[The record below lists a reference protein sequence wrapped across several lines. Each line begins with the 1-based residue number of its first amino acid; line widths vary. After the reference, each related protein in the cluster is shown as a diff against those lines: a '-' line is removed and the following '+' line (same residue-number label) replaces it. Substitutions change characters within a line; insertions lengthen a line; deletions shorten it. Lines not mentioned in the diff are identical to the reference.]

1 MQTRKITHLQADLGL
16 LLATFFWGSSFIP
29 VKTLMRDLTPYQM
42 ITIRFF
48 IAGVMLLP
56 FMIPRWKKLD
66 SAEKTTIL
74 KASFFL
80 SVFSFVG
87 FAFQTIGIQYTT
99 ATNAAFVTGLN
110 IVFVPMLL
118 SILGHHKPGMKTW
131 LCILV
136 ALVGLGI
143 FSIGDNW
150 TINYGDLL
158 VLVCALVFAVHVIYT
173 SRITLIHNPLLIAG
187 IQFLLQ
193 FVYGLCF
200 YLFFD
205 RHRGVMPNQV
215 QWISLVYLSIFST
228 CATGLLQSYFQKHTD
243 TSRAAIIYIMEPVF
257 AAILGYF
264 ILGEVLNL
272 RQGFGACMILGAM
285 IFAELSSSPPPNI
298 SSPMTSTPSN
308 SAG

>member
-1 MQTRKITHLQADLGL
+1 MKMRIITPLQADLGL

-29 VKTLMRDLTPYQM
+29 VKTLMRDMPPYEM

-48 IAGVMLLP
+48 IAGLMLLP
-56 FMIPRWKKLD
+56 FMITRWKQLNPT
-66 SAEKTTIL
+66 EKTTIL

-80 SVFSFVG
+80 SIFSFVG

-118 SILGHHKPGMKTW
+118 SFLGHQKPGLKTW

-136 ALVGLGI
+136 ALVGLGV

-150 TINYGDLL
+150 TINYGDFL
-158 VLVCALVFAVHVIYT
+158 VFICAIVFAVHVIYT

-205 RHRGVMPNQV
+205 RHRGVLPNQV
-215 QWISLVYLSIFST
+215 QWMSLLYLSIFST
-228 CATGLLQSYFQKHTD
+228 CATGLLQSYLQKHTD
-243 TSRAAIIYIMEPVF
+243 TSRAAIIYVMEPVF

-264 ILGEVLNL
+264 ILGEILNL
-272 RQGFGACMILGAM
+272 RQWIGGGMILISM
-285 IFAELSSSPPPNI
+285 ILAELSNSHPPLI
-298 SSPMTSTPSN
+298 SSPNPSTTSN
-308 SAG
+308 SAR